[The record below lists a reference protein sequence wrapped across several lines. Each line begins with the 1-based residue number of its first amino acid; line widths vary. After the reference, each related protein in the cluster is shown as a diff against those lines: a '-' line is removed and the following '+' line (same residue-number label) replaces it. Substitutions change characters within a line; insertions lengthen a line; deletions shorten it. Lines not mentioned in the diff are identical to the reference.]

1 MGKNRVKQTIIIII
15 FIFVHFF
22 LFPDNPVE
30 TLEMLEKQLTAP
42 TGSGSEKLRLLT
54 QLCQLAQDSEP
65 LKAVKYGKKALEILS
80 QMKDD
85 SLEIQV
91 LLALTYAAQNV
102 GEYETALEYGY
113 KAENLAVQT
122 GDKKAAAAAYNHI
135 SRIYYYLGFLDRSLD
150 CALLAL
156 KSSEK
161 PEDHKN
167 VAQAYTN
174 IGNVYMALRD
184 NKQALKQFQ
193 KSLFILKELGD
204 KKSIAHIL
212 IHIGNVY
219 YSYRQYNTALEYYRQ
234 SQAIVEALNWQPGQ
248 AAVLGSIAVVYSALG
263 HHERALETNQR
274 ALETSKKIGQNRMIA
289 IILGNIGVCY
299 RKLGQYEKASPYVYQ
314 ALDIAE
320 KIKNKDITRNLY
332 RELFNINVHL
342 KEFEEEAYVYFNKS
356 KAIDDEIFSK
366 ACRENISE
374 LLQRYTIGIQ
384 GEEILQLLQNNNIQK
399 LKLERQELVR
409 NFLIVVSFLA
419 LIVAGVIYSRYRTKK
434 RTEWLLKESEQKLR
448 DMNTSKDKLFS
459 IIAHDLES
467 PLNGLLLSSGYLEKK
482 YNTMEE
488 QQIKEFL
495 HQIYENT
502 HQMAKLLDNLLQW
515 AMSQLGKLEVNLEIL
530 ELTQLTEDTL
540 RLMEPAAA
548 EKSIRLISSINE
560 NTRVWADKRM
570 VETIL
575 RNLVSN
581 AIKYSSAGGKVH
593 VSSNPNGNFLE
604 VTVSDTGVGI
614 PADKLHTLF
623 NPGVRTSTRGTAG
636 EKGIGLGLV
645 LCKEFVEKNGG
656 TIRVENNNGNQTQP
670 GARVV
675 FTLPTVHGADGNF
688 GFHSSPG
695 EGAAS

>member
-1 MGKNRVKQTIIIII
+1 MKKNRLQQTIIIII
-15 FIFVHFF
+15 FIFIHFL
-22 LFPDNPVE
+22 LFPDNPGE
-30 TLEMLEKQLTAP
+30 TLEMLEKQLAAP

-54 QLCQLAQDSEP
+54 QLCQLAQDSKP
-65 LKAVKYGKKALEILS
+65 VKAVKYGKKALEILS
-80 QMKDD
+80 QMKED
-85 SLEIQV
+85 SLEIRV
-91 LLALTYAAQNV
+91 LLALTNAYGNI
-102 GEYETALEYGY
+102 GDYESALEHGY
-113 KAENLAVQT
+113 KAETLAVQM
-122 GDKKAAAAAYNHI
+122 GDKKAAAAAYNFI

-150 CALLAL
+150 YGLRALN
-156 KSSEK
+156 SSEK

-193 KSLFILKELGD
+193 KSLYILKELGD
-204 KKSIAHIL
+204 KKSIAHVL

-219 YSYRQYNTALEYYRQ
+219 YSSRQYNTALEYYRQ
-234 SQAIVEALNWQPGQ
+234 SQAIVGTLNWQPGR
-248 AAVLGSIAVVYSALG
+248 AAVMGSIAVVYSALG
-263 HHERALETNQR
+263 HHERALEINQT
-274 ALETSKKIGQNRMIA
+274 ALETSKKIGQRRMIA
-289 IILGNIGVCY
+289 ILLGNIGGCY
-299 RKLGQYEKASPYVYQ
+299 RKLGQYEKAFPYVYQ
-314 ALDIAE
+314 ALEIAE
-320 KIKNKDITRNLY
+320 KIKNKDITRDLY
-332 RELFNINVHL
+332 QELFNINVHL

-366 ACRENISE
+366 ACREKIFE
-374 LLQRYTIGIQ
+374 LLHRYTIGIQ
-384 GEEILQLLQNNNIQK
+384 GEEILQLIQNNNIQK

-419 LIVAGVIYSRYRTKK
+419 LVVAVVIYSRYRTKK
-434 RTEWLLKESEQKLR
+434 RTERLLKESEQKLR

-482 YNTMEE
+482 YNTMEKK
-488 QQIKEFL
+488 QVKEFL

-530 ELTQLTEDTL
+530 ELSRLTQDTL

-548 EKSIRLISSINE
+548 EKNIRLFSRINE

-581 AIKYSSAGGKVH
+581 AVKYSSAGGKVH
-593 VSSNPNGNFLE
+593 VSSNSNENFLE

-614 PADKLHTLF
+614 SADKLNTLF

-636 EKGIGLGLV
+636 ERGIGLGLV

-656 TIRVENNNGNQTQP
+656 TIRVENNNGNQTHP

-675 FTLPTVHGADGNF
+675 FTLPTVHGV
-688 GFHSSPG
+688 
-695 EGAAS
+695 EGH